1 MGNKYL
7 SEVIEEHKE
16 EILGKT
22 DFKDDL
28 DYEINGNKD
37 SSLILITA
45 GVGAGKNTWYRNA
58 LLKN

>member
-22 DFKDDL
+22 NFKDNI

-37 SSLILITA
+37 TSLILITA
-45 GVGAGKNTWYRNA
+45 GVRAGKNT
-58 LLKN
+58 